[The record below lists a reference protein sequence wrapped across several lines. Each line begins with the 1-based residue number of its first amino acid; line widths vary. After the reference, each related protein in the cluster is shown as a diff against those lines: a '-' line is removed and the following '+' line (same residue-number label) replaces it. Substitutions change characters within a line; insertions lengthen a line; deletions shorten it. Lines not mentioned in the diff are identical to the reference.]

1 MNNYS
6 IFMFTVQLLNSNIY
20 SMKRDKDPLFK
31 DEEYL
36 NIIRKISKDSNI
48 SQREISTELGISLGK
63 VNYCLRALKEKG
75 FIKIKNFK
83 KSENKMKYFYIL
95 TPKGISEKTKITIRF
110 MKQKMREYDELKKEI
125 KKHNK
130 EK

>member
-1 MNNYS
+1 
-6 IFMFTVQLLNSNIY
+6 MFTVQLLNSNIY

-31 DEEYL
+31 DEEYF

-110 MKQKMREYDELKKEI
+110 MKQKIREYDELKKEI

>member
-1 MNNYS
+1 MLCH
-6 IFMFTVQLLNSNIY
+6 Q
-20 SMKRDKDPLFK
+20 
-31 DEEYL
+31 EEWL
-36 NIIRKISKDSNI
+36 I
-48 SQREISTELGISLGK
+48 
-63 VNYCLRALKEKG
+63 
-75 FIKIKNFK
+75 IKIKNFK

>member
-1 MNNYS
+1 
-6 IFMFTVQLLNSNIY
+6 MFTVQLLNSNIY
-20 SMKRDKDPLFK
+20 SMKQDKDPLFK
-31 DEEYL
+31 DEEYF

-75 FIKIKNFK
+75 FIKIKNFR
-83 KSENKMKYFYIL
+83 KSKNKMKYFYVL

-125 KKHNK
+125 N
-130 EK
+130 

>member
-1 MNNYS
+1 
-6 IFMFTVQLLNSNIY
+6 MFTVQFLNSNIY
-20 SMKRDKDPLFK
+20 NMKRDKDPLFK
-31 DEEYL
+31 DEEYF

-75 FIKIKNFK
+75 FIKIKNFR
-83 KSENKMKYFYIL
+83 KSKNKMKYFYVL

-110 MKQKMREYDELKKEI
+110 MKQKIREYDELKKEI

>member
-1 MNNYS
+1 
-6 IFMFTVQLLNSNIY
+6 MFTVQLLNDNIY
-20 SMKRDKDPLFK
+20 SMKQDKDPLFK
-31 DEEYL
+31 DEEYF

-48 SQREISTELGISLGK
+48 SQREMSAELGISLGK

-75 FIKIKNFK
+75 FIKIKNFR
-83 KSENKMKYFYIL
+83 KSENKINYFYVL